1 MNISNL
7 LPLVNFIS
15 VGIYLF
21 RVING
26 NTRTM
31 YQICSKLI
39 LKALSDVSDVI
50 DVIVI
55 VNLAIFTHFF
65 GVSIINGETNFINF
79 IDFK

>member
-1 MNISNL
+1 
-7 LPLVNFIS
+7 
-15 VGIYLF
+15 
-21 RVING
+21 
-26 NTRTM
+26 M

-39 LKALSDVSDVI
+39 LKALSDVI

-65 GVSIINGETNFINF
+65 GVSIVNGETNFINF

>member
-1 MNISNL
+1 
-7 LPLVNFIS
+7 
-15 VGIYLF
+15 
-21 RVING
+21 
-26 NTRTM
+26 M

-39 LKALSDVSDVI
+39 LKALSDVI

-65 GVSIINGETNFINF
+65 GVSIVNGEINFINF

>member
-7 LPLVNFIS
+7 LPLVNFIL

-21 RVING
+21 KVTNG

-39 LKALSDVSDVI
+39 LKALSDVI

-65 GVSIINGETNFINF
+65 GVSIVNGETNVINF